1 MTNLKSKNILYI
13 THAYKDWIKDPIETM
28 AKEFNHV
35 YVLVRYHPISDILGF
50 LNIPELKIYS
60 AKYKLK
66 NEKLPKN
73 VTVLPVK
80 MWYFPTTSWIDKIGE
95 PHFKEVDKIIQEQN
109 IKFDIVH
116 SHIVWS
122 AGYVGMKLKEKYNVP
137 FVLTAHGRDIYQR
150 PYESPERMKMTT
162 AILKSADKLIT
173 VSNAMAKGI
182 FDISKRK
189 DVEVIPNG
197 FNASKFKKI
206 SQSEA
211 RKKLKL
217 DPKKKIIVTI
227 GNIEPIK
234 GHKYLVEAA
243 RELVK
248 AKEYSDVLFLII
260 GNGPDRSKIENM
272 VKSYS
277 LEKNF
282 VFTDIVPNEKIG
294 LYNSA
299 ADLFVLPSLGEG
311 NPTVMFEALACGLPF
326 IGTNVGGIPE
336 IITKDC
342 GYVVESK
349 DVKALVESIT
359 KGLGKKWNKEE
370 IINYAKQFEWNNV
383 CKKILGVYKSL

>member
-13 THAYKDWIKDPIETM
+13 THAYKDWIKDPIEVM

-50 LNIPELKIYS
+50 LNIPTLKIYS

-80 MWYFPTTSWIDKIGE
+80 MWYVPTTKWIDQIGDY
-95 PHFKEVDKIIQEQN
+95 HFNEVEKIIKEQS

-122 AGYVGMKLKEKYNVP
+122 AGYVGMKLKDKYNVP

-150 PYESPERMKMTT
+150 PYESKLRMETT
-162 AILKSADKLIT
+162 KKILKSADKMIT
-173 VSNAMAKGI
+173 VSNFLAKEI
-182 FDISKRK
+182 FKIAKRK
-189 DVEVIPNG
+189 DIEVIPNG
-197 FNASKFKKI
+197 FKESKFKNI
-206 SQSEA
+206 EQTQA

-217 DPKKKIIVTI
+217 SLKKKIIVTV

-234 GHKYLVEAA
+234 GHKYLIEAA
-243 RELVK
+243 KEIIK
-248 AKEYSDVLFLII
+248 TKEYSDVLFVII
-260 GNGPDRSKIENM
+260 GNGPDRSKIEGM
-272 VKSYS
+272 VKN
-277 LEKNF
+277 LGLQKNF
-282 VFTDIVPNEKIG
+282 IFTGIVPNEKIG

-349 DVKALVESIT
+349 NVKELIESIT
-359 KGLGKKWNKEE
+359 KGLKKKWNKKK
-370 IINYAKQFEWNNV
+370 IIDYAKQFEWNNI
-383 CKKILGVYKSL
+383 CKKILKVYRSL